1 MSENTVNRESKDA
14 LFKIV
19 FAEHPENALSL
30 YNAVNNTHYTN
41 VEDLSIKN
49 LRDALY
55 VGVKDDLSFLFNYE
69 LNLYESQSTYCPN
82 MPMRGLEYFLELYK
96 MYLGGGEIAHKKLY
110 SRSLVKIPTPKYYV
124 FYNGLEMDFDQKD
137 LHLSDA
143 YKGEGD
149 IEVTA
154 HMINVNAGRNE
165 ALMRSCKPLSD
176 YAELFNRLRV
186 NYAETDDKE
195 LATDMA
201 MDSCIRDGILT
212 DILREER
219 ARMREH
225 LIGGLTEE
233 EKEEV
238 HAWEK
243 ECVREEAGFEAV
255 DKLVGADIADTE
267 RACEVLGVD
276 PVAYREWKEGYR

>member
-1 MSENTVNRESKDA
+1 MPRIRGASRER
-14 LFKIV
+14 IV
-19 FAEHPENALSL
+19 AL

-55 VGVKDDLSFLFNYE
+55 
-69 LNLYESQSTYCPN
+69 
-82 MPMRGLEYFLELYK
+82 
-96 MYLGGGEIAHKKLY
+96 LGGGAIAGKKLY
-110 SRSLVKIPTPKYYV
+110 GRSLVKLPTPKYYV
-124 FYNGLEMDFDQKD
+124 FYNGLEKDFEQMD

-143 YKGEGD
+143 YTGD
-149 IEVTA
+149 GDVEVTA

-165 ALMRSCKPLSD
+165 AMMKNCKPLSD
-176 YAELFNRLRV
+176 YAELFRRQRI

-195 LATDMA
+195 LATDMT
-201 MDSCIRDGILT
+201 MDSCIRDGILA
-212 DILREER
+212 DILLEER

-233 EKEEV
+233 EKEEL

-243 ECVREEAGFEAV
+243 ECEREEGRKEGHEEAGFEAV
-255 DKLVGADIADTE
+255 DKLVSEGSFDMEKACDIL
-267 RACEVLGVD
+267 EVDLS
-276 PVAYREWKEGYR
+276 GYRKWKAAKEKQGGGHQDGAV